1 MKKKKQSNL
10 SVLMGYAK
18 GHRFFTYAALVL
30 SAISGVISLFPFI
43 FIWRIIKE
51 AIEVAP
57 NFGNATDMVKNGWL
71 AVAFSLA
78 YIVVYFGALICS
90 HVAAFRVQRNIQGKV
105 LDHIST
111 LPIGEIGEFGSGR
124 LRSIVLE
131 SSAATETYL
140 AHQLPDMVQAIM
152 TPLAMVV
159 MLFVFDWRLGL
170 VSLLPV
176 ALGIA
181 AIFPMA
187 GPRMKDD
194 IKNYQDAIGEM
205 NNEAVEYVRGIP
217 VVKTFNQSVFS
228 FKRFSAAIAK
238 YGKYCVDYTRVC
250 RKYMIMSITAINSVV
265 CFLAAFALIID
276 GVGLTDGP
284 FIINLL
290 FYIVFTPIISTSFTK
305 IIFMS
310 ENGILVNDALRRID
324 GVLSAEPLKE
334 AKNPQKP
341 DGYAVEF
348 KDVSFRYKDGTTDA
362 IDGVSFTVP
371 ENGLFALVGP
381 SGGGKST
388 IASLLARFYDVKSGS
403 VRIGGT
409 DIRDMS
415 VKELRDTVSY
425 VFQDSR
431 IFRGTIAD
439 NVRLADPKASDG
451 EVTEALKKAQ
461 CSEIIDKFDDGINTV
476 LGTKGTY
483 LSGGE
488 IQRIAIA
495 RCFLKDSKIVI
506 LDEATAY
513 ADPENEKLVQAAFA
527 ELAKGRTVIMIA
539 HRLSTVRN
547 ADRILVVKE
556 GRVVEEGSH
565 ETLAKKGGVYGK
577 MWENYQ
583 KSVAWK
589 VGR

>member
-194 IKNYQDAIGEM
+194 VKNYQDAIGEM

-250 RKYMIMSITAINSVV
+250 RKYMIMTVTAINSVV
-265 CFLAAFALIID
+265 CFLAAFALIDQILKCRATGFETGGIRIGD
-276 GVGLTDGP
+276 IVGDHIHIG
-284 FIINLL
+284 LL
-290 FYIVFTPIISTSFTK
+290 RHHARSGSAQSFHRISLPYCT
-305 IIFMS
+305 
-310 ENGILVNDALRRID
+310 LLRRI
-324 GVLSAEPLKE
+324 K
-334 AKNPQKP
+334 
-341 DGYAVEF
+341 
-348 KDVSFRYKDGTTDA
+348 
-362 IDGVSFTVP
+362 
-371 ENGLFALVGP
+371 P
-381 SGGGKST
+381 SGPNGTGCSDANRCDWT
-388 IASLLARFYDVKSGS
+388 PWPSLGHSCVGSGS
-403 VRIGGT
+403 SGP
-409 DIRDMS
+409 
-415 VKELRDTVSY
+415 
-425 VFQDSR
+425 
-431 IFRGTIAD
+431 FR
-439 NVRLADPKASDG
+439 
-451 EVTEALKKAQ
+451 
-461 CSEIIDKFDDGINTV
+461 
-476 LGTKGTY
+476 
-483 LSGGE
+483 
-488 IQRIAIA
+488 
-495 RCFLKDSKIVI
+495 
-506 LDEATAY
+506 
-513 ADPENEKLVQAAFA
+513 
-527 ELAKGRTVIMIA
+527 
-539 HRLSTVRN
+539 
-547 ADRILVVKE
+547 
-556 GRVVEEGSH
+556 
-565 ETLAKKGGVYGK
+565 
-577 MWENYQ
+577 
-583 KSVAWK
+583 
-589 VGR
+589 